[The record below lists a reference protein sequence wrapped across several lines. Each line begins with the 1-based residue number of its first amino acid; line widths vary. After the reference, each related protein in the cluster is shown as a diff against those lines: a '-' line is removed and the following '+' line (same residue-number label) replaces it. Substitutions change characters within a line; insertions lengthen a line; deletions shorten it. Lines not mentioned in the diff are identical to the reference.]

1 MADTVP
7 VPPPTH
13 PVESTPIADIQA
25 RRLREERIQT
35 FEAYSAW
42 VLTES
47 VEARRAI

>member
-7 VPPPTH
+7 VPPPST
-13 PVESTPIADIQA
+13 PVESAPIADIQA

-47 VEARRAI
+47 VEARRSL